1 MLGLDDRISRIS
13 ETTHVVRIDDSVIYR
28 VKDWKIL
35 DQNVIFVETETDL
48 WFQDLDV
55 LTLEE
60 AANAERMLD
69 KVRDI
74 IT

>member
-1 MLGLDDRISRIS
+1 MLGLDDRISRIN

>member
-28 VKDWKIL
+28 VKDWKVL

>member
-28 VKDWKIL
+28 IKDWKIL

>member
-1 MLGLDDRISRIS
+1 MLGLNDRISRIS
-13 ETTHVVRIDDSVIYR
+13 ETTHVVRLDDSVIYR
-28 VKDWKIL
+28 VKDWKLL

-48 WFQDLDV
+48 WFQDLDI

-74 IT
+74 IA